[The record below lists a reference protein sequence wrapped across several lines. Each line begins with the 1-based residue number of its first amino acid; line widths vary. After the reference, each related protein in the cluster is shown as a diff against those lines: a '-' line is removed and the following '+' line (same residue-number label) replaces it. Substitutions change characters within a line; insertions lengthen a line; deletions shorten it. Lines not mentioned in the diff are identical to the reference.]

1 MTTQTPTQLPG
12 QRKVGMVSLG
22 CPKALVDSERILT
35 KLRADG
41 YAMSPDYAGA
51 DVVLVN
57 TCGFLDSAKEES
69 LAAIGEAIAENG
81 RVVVT
86 GCMGNEADAIRAKFP
101 DVLAITGAQQYEA
114 VVEAVHEAAPPGQ
127 GPFIDLIPGLPTEL
141 GDVKLTPRHYSY
153 LKISE
158 GCNHACAFCII
169 PQLRG
174 KLVSRRIDAVL
185 REAEKLVAGG
195 TRELLVISQDTSA
208 YGVDIRHE
216 PRDWHGHPVRAHMTD
231 LARELGQLR
240 TAEGRAPWVRLH
252 YVYPYP
258 HVDSVIPLMAEGLLT
273 PYLDIPFQHASPKV
287 LKAMKRP
294 ANEAK
299 VLERLRSWREICPDI
314 AIRSSFVVGFPG
326 ETEGDFQY
334 LLDWLDEAQLD
345 RVGAFRF
352 ESVDGASANDLPGA
366 VPEAVKEERYAR
378 IMAKTEAISA
388 AKLSAKTGKVIPV
401 IVDEVG
407 EPDEDGDIGATAR
420 SQADAPEIDGNVF
433 LRNVPTA
440 LKQGDIVDVLV
451 EDADAHD
458 LFGVIA

>member
-1 MTTQTPTQLPG
+1 MAIELPG
-12 QRKVGMVSLG
+12 QPPRQPKVGMVSLG

-35 KLRADG
+35 RLRADG

-69 LAAIGEAIAENG
+69 LAAIGEAISENG
-81 RVVVT
+81 RVIVT
-86 GCMGNEADAIRAKFP
+86 GCMGNEAEAIRAKFP
-101 DVLAITGAQQYEA
+101 DVLAVTGAHQYEA
-114 VVEAVHEAAPPGQ
+114 VVEAVHDAAPPTQ
-127 GPFIDLIPGLPTEL
+127 GPFIDLIPQP
-141 GDVKLTPRHYSY
+141 DIKLTPRHYSY

-174 KLVSRRIDAVL
+174 KLASRRIDAVL

-195 TRELLVISQDTSA
+195 TKELLVISQDTSA

-216 PRDWHGHPVRAHMTD
+216 PREWHGREVRAHMTD
-231 LARELGQLR
+231 LARELGSLR
-240 TAEGRAPWVRLH
+240 SADGRAPWVRLH

-258 HVDSVIPLMAEGLLT
+258 HVDAVIPLMAEGLLT
-273 PYLDIPFQHASPKV
+273 PYLDIPFQHASPSV
-287 LKAMKRP
+287 LRAMKRP

-299 VLERLRSWREICPDI
+299 VLERLRDWRAICPDI
-314 AIRSSFVVGFPG
+314 AVRSSFVVGFPG
-326 ETEGDFQY
+326 ETEADFQY

-352 ESVDGASANDLPGA
+352 EPVAGAAANDLPGA
-366 VPEAVKEERYAR
+366 VPEEVKEERYAR
-378 IMAKTEAISA
+378 IMEKTEAISA
-388 AKLSAKTGKVIPV
+388 DKLAAKVGRMLPV
-401 IVDEVG
+401 IIDEVG
-407 EPDEDGDIGATAR
+407 EPDEDGDLGATGR

-433 LRNVPTA
+433 LRNVPRTLA
-440 LKQGDIVDVLV
+440 PGDIVDALI

-458 LFGVIA
+458 LFGVIAQS

>member
-1 MTTQTPTQLPG
+1 MATTIPQQK
-12 QRKVGMVSLG
+12 RVGMVSLG

-41 YAMSPDYAGA
+41 YAMSPDYEGA

-81 RVVVT
+81 RVIVT
-86 GCMGNEADAIRAKFP
+86 GCMGNEAELIRARFP
-101 DVLAITGAQQYEA
+101 AVLAVTGAHQYEA
-114 VVEAVHEAAPPGQ
+114 VVEAVHEAAPPTQ
-127 GPFIDLIPGLPTEL
+127 GPFIDLVPQT
-141 GDVKLTPRHYSY
+141 DVKLTPRHYSY

-169 PQLRG
+169 PSLRG
-174 KLVSRRIDAVL
+174 KLASRRIDAVL
-185 REAEKLVAGG
+185 REAEKLVAAG

-208 YGVDIRHE
+208 YGVDVRHE
-216 PRDWHGHPVRAHMTD
+216 EREWHGRPVRTHMTD
-231 LARELGQLR
+231 LARELGNLR
-240 TAEGRAPWVRLH
+240 CPPNSAGESTPPWVRLH

-258 HVDSVIPLMAEGLLT
+258 HVDAVIPLMAEGLVT
-273 PYLDIPFQHASPKV
+273 PYLDIPFQHAAPSV

-299 VLERLRSWREICPDI
+299 VLERIKAWRAICPDI

-326 ETEGDFQY
+326 ETEADFQY

-352 ESVDGASANDLPGA
+352 EPVEGAAANMLPGP
-366 VPEAVKEERYAR
+366 VPEAVKEERFQR
-378 IMAKTEAISA
+378 IMAKTAAISA
-388 AKLSAKTGKVIPV
+388 AKLAAKVGRTLPV
-401 IVDEVG
+401 IIDEVG
-407 EPDEDGDIGATAR
+407 EPDEDGDRGATGR
-420 SQADAPEIDGNVF
+420 SQADAPEIDGAVY
-433 LRNVPTA
+433 LRDVPDV
-440 LKQGDIVDVLV
+440 LKAGDIVMATI
-451 EDADAHD
+451 EDADEHD
-458 LFGVIA
+458 LFGAIASS